1 MKLFCC
7 YHKDAPVAVS
17 PLLFPIHVGKAV
29 ASLSLPF
36 PGDDTGDSISSKNP
50 FFCELTAF
58 YWIWKNVQEDVIGLC
73 HYRRY
78 LNLKNDHKCVYDLGD
93 NFAKR
98 FGLTEENIRQILT
111 SYDMILPMS
120 QTEKVPIPLYD
131 HDATHHVK
139 RDLDLVLDLIRE
151 QSEDEYQIASR
162 VLHTTTEAYWLNIF
176 ITRKPIVD
184 AYATWLF
191 NLLFKLEAKI
201 QADVETR
208 DPFQRRVYG
217 FLSERLFNVWLALHP
232 EIRIKEVPSLF
243 VETDNKAWRK
253 YLSRYWRRKIFLWLG
268 LRKKGYNG

>member
-1 MKLFCC
+1 MKIFCC
-7 YHKDAPVAVS
+7 YHKSAPVAAS

-29 ASLSLPF
+29 AFAPLPF

-50 FFCELTAF
+50 FFCELTAL
-58 YWIWKNVQEDVIGLC
+58 YWIWKNVHEDIVGLC

-78 LNLKNDHKCVYDLGD
+78 LNLKNDHKCVYDLKD
-93 NFAKR
+93 DFAKR

-111 SYDMILPMS
+111 SYDMILPMPR
-120 QTEKVPIPLYD
+120 TEKVPIPLYD
-131 HDATHHVK
+131 HYATHHVK

-232 EIRIKEVPSLF
+232 EIRIKEVTSLF
-243 VETDNKAWRK
+243 VETDKKAWRK